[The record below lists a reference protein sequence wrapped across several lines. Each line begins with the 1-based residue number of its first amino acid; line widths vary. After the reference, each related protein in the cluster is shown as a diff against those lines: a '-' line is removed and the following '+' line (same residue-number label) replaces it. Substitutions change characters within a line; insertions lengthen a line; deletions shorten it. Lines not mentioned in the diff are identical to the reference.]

1 MKIYKNLLKKEYKN
15 MMELQIVIINSLQIL
30 LIPTKLILVSLR
42 QFPTFLMTKKS
53 QFNLEPITQDNPRSS
68 TNLFTINPSNP
79 QQVIIKNTKITILG
93 SGSIYDLNDP
103 DLQNFI
109 TNTQFDRQLENVSTS
124 LNFLNDMKYN
134 INYGDKKS
142 MRYYF
147 IKDLIKQ
154 YYQQS
159 AELSAELSTELPNQ
173 VGSGLNGEAARSY
186 ARKLSRSISQSYA
199 RSYTNQ
205 YVFLPSDPDE
215 LVDQIKL
222 LYFEKFGGNDSF
234 LLNEQIIAIVDK
246 LLEYECITTSQHQN
260 ILSNFDSTSV

>member
-1 MKIYKNLLKKEYKN
+1 M
-15 MMELQIVIINSLQIL
+15 
-30 LIPTKLILVSLR
+30 
-42 QFPTFLMTKKS
+42 
-53 QFNLEPITQDNPRSS
+53 
-68 TNLFTINPSNP
+68 
-79 QQVIIKNTKITILG
+79 G

-103 DLQNFI
+103 DLQYFI

-124 LNFLNDMKYN
+124 FNFLNDMNYN

-147 IKDLIKQ
+147 IKDLIQQ

-186 ARKLSRSISQSYA
+186 ARKLSRSIQQSYA

-246 LLEYECITTSQHQN
+246 LLEYECITTNQHQN